1 MHSLYHNDVL
11 YRKDLCERFERFSYT
26 ASKAKVAWSHVSVQ
40 PGKSDDYRAGREAP
54 VGASSYPIKNQRQD
68 IKCLAFKIKSGPELY
83 CNTTINTTNNYS
95 NKLNFINI

>member
-1 MHSLYHNDVL
+1 MTCYTERISV
-11 YRKDLCERFERFSYT
+11 KDLND
-26 ASKAKVAWSHVSVQ
+26 SVRPRLRRKWPDHMFLSSQ
-40 PGKSDDYRAGREAP
+40 ANQMITEQKQGREAP

-83 CNTTINTTNNYS
+83 CNTTINTTNIYS